1 MFLFLGKYLRRKQ
14 SGKIFNK
21 IFWEEKKIFNGEHW
35 HPGTWWLFI
44 HAPWCPISP
53 HSHCTDCN
61 NLSWLFIQKRETRR
75 ILEGH
80 KINRNLWQ
88 SDCWA
93 GSHGKWS
100 KKVVTISRLIGAGL
114 SSSDSGAGAQ
124 IAKYSKM
131 LTLSVGS
138 GTCVKFSVSGFR
150 PCMTLKLGQN
160 EKLSGSKVVQL
171 YLFLLSEESIQLHL
185 VVSLMKDH
193 YGNSF
198 SLVSMWANAFSL
210 TSSIHDTNN

>member
-1 MFLFLGKYLRRKQ
+1 MFLFLGKYLERKQ

-21 IFWEEKKIFNGEHW
+21 IFWEEKKN
-35 HPGTWWLFI
+35 
-44 HAPWCPISP
+44 
-53 HSHCTDCN
+53 HSMVNIGILALGDYSFTPLDARSALIATALIATTYLDC
-61 NLSWLFIQKRETRR
+61 SFKKGR

-80 KINRNLWQ
+80 KRNRNLWQ

-100 KKVVTISRLIGAGL
+100 KKVVTISRLIGAGQAIIIWFWSWGL
-114 SSSDSGAGAQ
+114 RSQ
-124 IAKYSKM
+124 NI
-131 LTLSVGS
+131 LVGS

-160 EKLSGSKVVQL
+160 ENLSGSKVVQL

>member
-1 MFLFLGKYLRRKQ
+1 MGWCRVGGKAKSIFVQIFYFVFPWNAFIVHQWHPATWWLFIHSQYVPIFGEIFKEKTIRKDIQQNILRRK
-14 SGKIFNK
+14 
-21 IFWEEKKIFNGEHW
+21 EKSFNGEHW

-75 ILEGH
+75 ILEGD
-80 KINRNLWQ
+80 KMNRNLWQ

-100 KKVVTISRLIGAGL
+100 KKVVTISRLIGAGQAIIIWFWSWGIRSQNIL
-114 SSSDSGAGAQ
+114 
-124 IAKYSKM
+124 
-131 LTLSVGS
+131 VGS

-150 PCMTLKLGQN
+150 PCMTL
-160 EKLSGSKVVQL
+160 
-171 YLFLLSEESIQLHL
+171 
-185 VVSLMKDH
+185 
-193 YGNSF
+193 
-198 SLVSMWANAFSL
+198 
-210 TSSIHDTNN
+210 